1 MNIFLNNQI
10 RRNQT
15 LLDIM
20 FGRKVQ
26 NTKTNK
32 NMQSG
37 RRDTVTIS
45 SEAQELSMKK
55 SISGRTRNTSV
66 DSTID
71 LQKYID
77 DARESNRAALENAGS
92 EIDVNAVTYT
102 DSSEAFR
109 AALTDKYSKL
119 AAEAKTHSNPEE
131 YIYGKYYDKG
141 SQYYEANLTETER
154 RIAYN
159 YEMQMYKDGKIIGV
173 SYEDS
178 LFRGIEIYG
187 DVKDNDRIMFKR
199 QTINRQI
206 SNILSGAGIDTAGI
220 PDTCS
225 FTVDPY
231 SYYISV
237 DGVDDSLKQPMEQAL
252 NQGSNGKNLYKHIL
266 TCSTQD
272 GCNSSQVSADSKL
285 KFQAFQQVY
294 EYIGLKL
301 NELDERGGT
310 YYTKD
315 GEDIKELVRT
325 AVDKSG
331 TVPCD
336 YKAQV
341 KQWICGMISEISG
354 KGWNNV
360 ADMNLSILFQS
371 GRLID
376 TKQSIV
382 YAQDSEWIKD
392 TIGSSWYSVTNK

>member
-159 YEMQMYKDGKIIGV
+159 YEMQMYKDGKINGV
-173 SYEDS
+173 SYQDS
-178 LFRGIEIYG
+178 LFRGIEIY
-187 DVKDNDRIMFKR
+187 
-199 QTINRQI
+199 
-206 SNILSGAGIDTAGI
+206 
-220 PDTCS
+220 
-225 FTVDPY
+225 
-231 SYYISV
+231 
-237 DGVDDSLKQPMEQAL
+237 E
-252 NQGSNGKNLYKHIL
+252 
-266 TCSTQD
+266 
-272 GCNSSQVSADSKL
+272 
-285 KFQAFQQVY
+285 
-294 EYIGLKL
+294 IG
-301 NELDERGGT
+301 RAH
-310 YYTKD
+310 
-315 GEDIKELVRT
+315 V
-325 AVDKSG
+325 
-331 TVPCD
+331 
-336 YKAQV
+336 
-341 KQWICGMISEISG
+341 
-354 KGWNNV
+354 
-360 ADMNLSILFQS
+360 
-371 GRLID
+371 
-376 TKQSIV
+376 
-382 YAQDSEWIKD
+382 
-392 TIGSSWYSVTNK
+392 

>member
-159 YEMQMYKDGKIIGV
+159 YEMQMYKDGKINGV
-173 SYEDS
+173 SYQDS

-360 ADMNLSILFQS
+360 ADMKLSILFQS
-371 GRLID
+371 GGLID
-376 TKQSIV
+376 TKQSII
-382 YAQDSEWIKD
+382 YSEDSEWIRD
-392 TIGSSWYSVTNK
+392 TLCSSWYSVTNK

>member
-159 YEMQMYKDGKIIGV
+159 YEMQMYKDGKINGV
-173 SYEDS
+173 SYQDS

>member
-45 SEAQELSMKK
+45 SEAQELSMQK

-131 YIYGKYYDKG
+131 YIV
-141 SQYYEANLTETER
+141 SCLSAFLTFIR
-154 RIAYN
+154 CH
-159 YEMQMYKDGKIIGV
+159 K
-173 SYEDS
+173 
-178 LFRGIEIYG
+178 
-187 DVKDNDRIMFKR
+187 
-199 QTINRQI
+199 
-206 SNILSGAGIDTAGI
+206 
-220 PDTCS
+220 
-225 FTVDPY
+225 
-231 SYYISV
+231 
-237 DGVDDSLKQPMEQAL
+237 
-252 NQGSNGKNLYKHIL
+252 
-266 TCSTQD
+266 
-272 GCNSSQVSADSKL
+272 
-285 KFQAFQQVY
+285 
-294 EYIGLKL
+294 
-301 NELDERGGT
+301 
-310 YYTKD
+310 
-315 GEDIKELVRT
+315 
-325 AVDKSG
+325 
-331 TVPCD
+331 
-336 YKAQV
+336 
-341 KQWICGMISEISG
+341 
-354 KGWNNV
+354 
-360 ADMNLSILFQS
+360 
-371 GRLID
+371 
-376 TKQSIV
+376 
-382 YAQDSEWIKD
+382 
-392 TIGSSWYSVTNK
+392 

>member
-131 YIYGKYYDKG
+131 YIYGKYYDKD

-159 YEMQMYKDGKIIGV
+159 YEMQMYKDGKINGV
-173 SYEDS
+173 SYQDS

>member
-159 YEMQMYKDGKIIGV
+159 YEMQMYKDGKINGV
-173 SYEDS
+173 SYQDS

-252 NQGSNGKNLYKHIL
+252 NQGSNGKNLYKHII

>member
-159 YEMQMYKDGKIIGV
+159 YEMQMYKDGKINGV
-173 SYEDS
+173 SYQDS

-285 KFQAFQQVY
+285 KFQALQKVY